1 MSVSL
6 ELARSSA
13 IGAALLAAT
22 WLLLGTVISAR
33 SISFYSHLRQ
43 TISELAAHGTK
54 RAHRISWLV
63 FFPVGVLVWMFCF
76 FFSFASGT
84 SPAVAEAMWLYSLV
98 GAGYVGAA
106 LFPCDFGAPLY
117 GTWRNNIHVAFGIAE
132 YLGGIA
138 GLYLLEQWFAAR
150 GDDASALLLRMLA
163 FSIAICIILMAQSW
177 LKQWRG
183 LLQRIAEA
191 ALFGGMILA
200 SLGLVL
206 A

>member
-1 MSVSL
+1 MNVSL
-6 ELARSSA
+6 EFARTLA
-13 IGAALLAAT
+13 IGAALLAAV

-43 TISELAAHGTK
+43 TISELAAHGAK
-54 RAHRISWLV
+54 RSRQVSWLV
-63 FFPVGVLVWMFCF
+63 FFPVGILVWLFCF
-76 FFSFASGT
+76 FSFYASGT

-117 GTWRNNIHVAFGIAE
+117 GSWRNNIHVAFGIAE

-138 GLYLLEQWFAAR
+138 GLYMLEQWFAAR
-150 GDDASALLLRMLA
+150 DATTEALVLRLLA
-163 FSIAICIILMAQSW
+163 FAVAISAILMAQAW

-191 ALFGGMILA
+191 ALFGGMLYCGI
-200 SLGLVL
+200 VL